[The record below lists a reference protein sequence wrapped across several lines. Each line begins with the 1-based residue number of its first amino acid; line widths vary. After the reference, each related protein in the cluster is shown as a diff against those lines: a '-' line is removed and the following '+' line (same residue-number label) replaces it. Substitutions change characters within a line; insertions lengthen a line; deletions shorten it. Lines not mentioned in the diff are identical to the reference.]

1 VPIRST
7 AIDVL
12 FVNWR
17 DVTHP
22 EGGGS
27 ERYVHRMAEGL
38 AAAGLTVSMFCA
50 AHDRAPADET
60 LRDVR
65 IVRRGGRLTVYPR
78 ALLHVLRHR
87 PRVVVDVQNGLPF
100 GSTLVTRRPVV
111 NLVHHVHREQ
121 WPIVF
126 GRLGGAVGWWLE
138 SVVAPRLYRRSRYVT
153 VSTATAEELVELGV
167 DAARLTVVR
176 NGVEAPPAVS
186 AVPSPAPRLVVLGR
200 LVPHKRVEH
209 AIEVVARLRY
219 RYPTL
224 RLSVVGEGW
233 WDAELRARAI
243 ELGVDDVVDFTGHVD
258 EQTKHEELAR
268 AWVHLC
274 PSVKEGWGL
283 VVTEAGSHRVP
294 TVGYRSAG
302 GLRESVVD
310 GRTGILVDDLDELTA
325 AVRLLLDDENR
336 RLAMGKAAARHAAA
350 FSWRASI
357 RAFAEVLVSAVR
369 PVAPAAGGSAPLA
382 VVEDVDRLVALLLD
396 RVVRVEGGL
405 HAGDGGDAESGASAE
420 GDEHGDQGLHS
431 GTRFRG
437 GRRRSVTL
445 EGNVVIHNSDPVT
458 IPSQQA

>member
-1 VPIRST
+1 MVHIRSMP
-7 AIDVL
+7 IDVL

-17 DVTHP
+17 DITHP

-38 AAAGLTVSMFCA
+38 AASGLDVSMFCA
-50 AHDRAPADET
+50 AHDRAPAEDVVGG
-60 LRDVR
+60 VR
-65 IVRRGGRLTVYPR
+65 IVRRGGRLSVYPR

-87 PRVVVDVQNGLPF
+87 PRLVVDVQNGLPF
-100 GSTLVTRRPVV
+100 GSSLVTRRPVV

-126 GRLGGAVGWWLE
+126 GRLGGALGWWVE
-138 SVVAPRLYRRSRYVT
+138 SVLAPRLYRRSRYVT
-153 VSTATAEELVELGV
+153 VSTATAEELVTLGV
-167 DAARLTVVR
+167 DAERLTVVR
-176 NGVEAPPAVS
+176 NGVEPAPPVTS
-186 AVPSPAPRLVVLGR
+186 TRSSEPRLVVLGR

-209 AIEVVARLRY
+209 AVEVIARLRD
-219 RYPTL
+219 RWPGL

-233 WDAELRARAI
+233 WDHELRARAA
-243 ELGVDDVVDFTGHVD
+243 ELGVTDLVDFAGHVD

-310 GRTGILVDDLDELTA
+310 GVTGVLVDDLDEMTE
-325 AVRLLLDDENR
+325 AVDALLRNDES
-336 RLAMGKAAARHAAA
+336 RLAMGQAAARHAGS
-350 FSWRASI
+350 FSWPVSVRG
-357 RAFAEVLVSAVR
+357 FAAVLAGAVR
-369 PVAPAAGGSAPLA
+369 ESLRGPRESVSVA
-382 VVEDVDRLVALLLD
+382 VVQDVDRLVRGLD
-396 RVVRVEGGL
+396 AAVGVEGGL
-405 HAGDGGDAESGASAE
+405 NPGDSRDAEHSAPAE
-420 GDEHGDQGLHS
+420 RDEHGDQGLHS

-437 GRRRSVTL
+437 GRRSVTL
-445 EGNVVIHNSDPVT
+445 EGNIVIHNSAAVT
-458 IPSQQA
+458 IPSAQA